1 MEIEE
6 QFNQIAQ
13 EYDANRRKFIPCF
26 DDYYENTTKLIAASI
41 EKPTRILDLGAGT
54 GLLSYYW
61 YRQYPSALSI
71 HHLEDSQKAELFAR
85 VYEKLPD
92 GGLFVNYDQF
102 CGESEMINE
111 WYNTYWQQQLYHS
124 GLTEQDLALWQERR
138 KLDRECSVQDE
149 IQMLHQCQFRAVQCV
164 YSYHKFSVIAAVK

>member
-1 MEIEE
+1 MRIEE
-6 QFNQIAQ
+6 QFNRIAQ

-41 EKPTRILDLGAGT
+41 EKPARILDLGAGT

-61 YRQYPSALSI
+61 YRQYPSADYVLVDIADAMLQVARKRFAGVDNVRCQTGDYAKGLPDGSFDVILSALSI
-71 HHLEDSQKAELFAR
+71 HHLEDPQKADLFAR

-102 CGESEMINE
+102 CGESELIDG
-111 WYNTYWQQQLYHS
+111 WYNTYWQRQLHHS
-124 GLTEQDLALWQERR
+124 GLT
-138 KLDRECSVQDE
+138 
-149 IQMLHQCQFRAVQCV
+149 
-164 YSYHKFSVIAAVK
+164 